1 MREEHQKAMAE
12 ERKGGL
18 ECLGNYRSSCVLVGD
33 FFLGGRKDPLS
44 CVKQGCDMMRFV
56 F

>member
-18 ECLGNYRSSCVLVGD
+18 EGLGNYGSSCVLVGD
-33 FFLGGRKDPLS
+33 FFWEVGRFHS
-44 CVKQGCDMMRFV
+44 VV
-56 F
+56 